1 MSFKLWR
8 QTNYNTGSLSAEGNL
23 MSSDGGEEPTLGKA
37 NYAPHRSSYNRKLVQ
52 FSAPTMEFLS
62 SHRESADSAFQTS
75 PPFSD
80 EQVPLFQLDPYERI
94 GRVESFYSQASWSTD
109 SNTLDGSCLRTPD
122 FSILSTAA
130 MIRSTPITSFQAQFC
145 DSISHAHDV
154 LHARIP
160 DLSAK
165 SCEEDFL
172 PCIHLPI
179 LPLNDAPLRESTI
192 LPQSPS
198 PVVIS
203 PLDDVKDEFSRRQES
218 IRVRRFARNFGYM
231 GLCQPAGRVN
241 SWASTAEIS
250 ASTPVSSS
258 TQFPHVSGTTH
269 TALDTTPDQDAEID
283 RNGTRDWRQRTLEL
297 AERPDG
303 QQKDYQGDTG
313 SVALRDSSPARE
325 DYTGEIGC
333 AVEAND
339 SDDDDDDYSD
349 CTSIDSTAFGL
360 LFQEVSSMVGM
371 SDTDHST
378 FCGSSQT
385 GDPVIRDSSVCRN
398 ECCLQNPS
406 ETPVSARIPGL
417 PRGDRLQLM
426 RLPEPPL
433 TYARLASRPADP
445 RPRAVSNRKPDAPSQ
460 RKDRLLRVSSN
471 PSPTHF
477 LERKAD
483 IIPLCRQTSADLV
496 GLQPRGPSLADHQ
509 TMHHPS
515 RHADNVPTTYASTPL
530 AARNPALDRLDFGLT
545 ELKAHAP
552 HQQQRWHSDRG
563 ASAVQL
569 KINGTAGG
577 KELPRTASTRPVV
590 QSTVRRPTVTV
601 VPHANN
607 NRRLRRAPGLCPPSR
622 ANTLPTTAAGWRTH
636 PYPSSTSTINDLK
649 PVKSFMEMDVP
660 PQRFRETLRGRTRR
674 LMNDGKMGKL
684 VRSARRLKRRII
696 AWGKNFLTIREVY
709 VPQS

>member
-1 MSFKLWR
+1 MSFKLWW
-8 QTNYNTGSLSAEGNL
+8 QTNYNTSSLSAQSNL
-23 MSSDGGEEPTLGKA
+23 MSSDGGEEPTLAKA
-37 NYAPHRSSYNRKLVQ
+37 NYAPYRSSYNRKLVES
-52 FSAPTMEFLS
+52 SAPAMEFLS

-94 GRVESFYSQASWSTD
+94 GRVESVYSQASWSTD
-109 SNTLDGSCLRTPD
+109 SNTLDGSCIRTPD

-154 LHARIP
+154 LHAHIP
-160 DLSAK
+160 DLTAK

-172 PCIHLPI
+172 PCVHLPI

-203 PLDDVKDEFSRRQES
+203 PLDDIKDEFSRQQEL

-231 GLCQPAGRVN
+231 GLCQPTGRVN
-241 SWASTAEIS
+241 SWGSAAETS
-250 ASTPVSSS
+250 ASTPVSLSI
-258 TQFPHVSGTTH
+258 QFPHISETTH

-283 RNGTRDWRQRTLEL
+283 GNGTRDWRQRTGGL
-297 AERPDG
+297 AEHPDG

-313 SVALRDSSPARE
+313 SVAPRDSSPARE
-325 DYTGEIGC
+325 DYTSEIGC

-339 SDDDDDDYSD
+339 SDDDDYSD
-349 CTSIDSTAFGL
+349 CTSIDSTAWSL

-385 GDPVIRDSSVCRN
+385 GDPVIRDNSVCRN
-398 ECCLQNPS
+398 ECCLPNPS

-417 PRGDRLQLM
+417 PRGDRLQPM

-445 RPRAVSNRKPDAPSQ
+445 RPRAVNNGKPNAPSQ

-471 PSPTHF
+471 PSRTHF

-483 IIPLCRQTSADLV
+483 VIPLCRQTSADIV
-496 GLQPRGPSLADHQ
+496 GLQPRGPSLADHR
-509 TMHHPS
+509 TMPHPS
-515 RHADNVPTTYASTPL
+515 RHADNVSTTYRSLREPPPATPL
-530 AARNPALDRLDFGLT
+530 AARNPALDRLDLGLT

-552 HQQQRWHSDRG
+552 RQQRGWHSDRG
-563 ASAVQL
+563 TSAVQL
-569 KINGTAGG
+569 KINGTARG
-577 KELPRTASTRPVV
+577 KEPSRTACARPVV
-590 QSTVRRPTVTV
+590 QATVRRPTVTV

-607 NRRLRRAPGLCPPSR
+607 NRPLRRAPGLCPPSR

-636 PYPSSTSTINDLK
+636 PYPPSTSTVNDLK

-660 PQRFRETLRGRTRR
+660 PRRFRETLPSRTRR
-674 LMNDGKMGKL
+674 LMNDGKMRKL

-696 AWGKNFLTIREVY
+696 AWGKNFLSI
-709 VPQS
+709 